1 MGFLEAHA
9 DIISPAGLAVMLT
22 AAYLL
27 VRNLVRSWTRSPV
40 ASRPVDTRPAP
51 AVWSLRT
58 PIDGGGR
65 YHSHRPNGGL
75 ATPYT
80 QLLPK

>member
-9 DIISPAGLAVMLT
+9 DIISPAGIAVMLT

-40 ASRPVDTRPAP
+40 VSRHAQRDGPSHPV
-51 AVWSLRT
+51 T
-58 PIDGGGR
+58 PRQG
-65 YHSHRPNGGL
+65 
-75 ATPYT
+75 
-80 QLLPK
+80 